1 MIKTKTGTLPGGVMI
16 AGELQREYEL
26 REQLVA
32 DEIEVM
38 EGPDAAR
45 ALKSDGFYN
54 VCIIARRLKFPLA
67 KDKAEV
73 TPALI
78 LTMTATD
85 FSHILKDGKSLSEDR
100 DGFRDA
106 AEAAPDAGAGPA

>member
-1 MIKTKTGTLPGGVMI
+1 MMIKKDTLPGGVLI
-16 AGELQREYEL
+16 DGTIHRDYEL

-45 ALKSDGFYN
+45 AGTSDGFYN

-67 KDKAEV
+67 QTKEEV

-78 LTMTATD
+78 MSMTATD
-85 FSHILKDGKSLSEDR
+85 FSHILKAGKAMGEER

-106 AEAAPDAGAGPA
+106 AEAAPDAGTGPA